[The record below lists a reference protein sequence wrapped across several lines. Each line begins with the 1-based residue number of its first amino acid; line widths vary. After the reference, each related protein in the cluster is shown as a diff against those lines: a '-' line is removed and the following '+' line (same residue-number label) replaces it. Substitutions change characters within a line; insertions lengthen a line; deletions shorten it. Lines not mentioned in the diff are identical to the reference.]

1 MSRPQLSDDAWEFI
15 EPFLPIGE
23 YGPYPSHLREQ
34 FEGVVWR
41 FRNGAKWRELPER
54 FGPWSTVYGR
64 FRKWRDARVFTAIFQ
79 GAIAEAAK
87 RDLVDL
93 SLVSV
98 DSTTARAHHDAAGL
112 VLDAETLD
120 ALAKALAEK
129 GEALRNKPGKKFRNP
144 TPGRP
149 SDSG

>member
-1 MSRPQLSDDAWEFI
+1 M
-15 EPFLPIGE
+15 
-23 YGPYPSHLREQ
+23 
-34 FEGVVWR
+34 VWR